1 METAVTQIQQAN
13 GSRLHAPVS
22 SLQLIGLQRARAL
35 AENGI
40 HTLEE
45 LLEFYPRRYLDRSR
59 IVKIKDLFESEHEVT
74 IVGEI
79 TYVQPMR
86 SRRNRSWLVAG
97 IDDGTGVVQLVWFQ
111 GTQWWLKSL
120 PVGEFVAVSGLV
132 QDKGVWQIVHPAVD
146 RLGESGEREMYNTGR
161 IIALYP
167 GNMTLRTVGLESA
180 AMRKVMRSA
189 LNDAKHELD
198 EYLPLNDLAQIGALT
213 RAEALEQIHFPADQ
227 NLLFAAWNR
236 VRYEELFFYQLLFAL
251 RRHHNQIEPGGAV
264 FDRIGPITKKILAAL
279 PFELT
284 DGQKQVLHEIRADL
298 ESVVPM
304 QRLLQGE
311 VGSGK
316 TTVALLAMAMAAD
329 SGYQSVMMA
338 PTELL
343 AEQHAQKIL
352 PIAEQAGL
360 SVRLLRGKQKV
371 SERREILSAIS
382 AGQVEITIGTHALLN
397 EKLSFPNLGL
407 VIIDEQH
414 RFGVEQRSALRSK
427 GIRPNLLLMTA
438 TPIPRTMRL
447 AHVGDLDVSTL
458 RELPG
463 GPRRVVTAARG
474 ELDRPKIY
482 KFLIERAELGERVF
496 IICPLIEESEKLDTE
511 AAIEYHQR
519 VAAGVLRTA
528 KVGLLHG
535 RQKPEEKLAALE
547 RFRTGAT
554 PIIVA
559 TPVIE
564 VGVDVPEATVM
575 LVENPERF
583 GLAQLHQLRGRI
595 GRLGQKSWMILMPG
609 QKLTP
614 EAKERISV
622 LEQTTDG
629 FVIAEKDLALRGSG
643 EFFGTRQ
650 SGEYDLRYSDPVRDE
665 ALLMTAREKALELI
679 EADPK
684 LELNPKLRRK
694 FEQEHAHKLGFLAG
708 G

>member
-1 METAVTQIQQAN
+1 MNV
-13 GSRLHAPVS
+13 GP
-22 SLQLIGLQRARAL
+22 AREQAL
-35 AENGI
+35 AEI
-40 HTLEE
+40 DIRTIEDVLS
-45 LLEFYPRRYLDRSR
+45 FYPRRYLDRTR
-59 IVKIKDLFESEHEVT
+59 IMKVKDLVESEHEVT

-79 TYVQPMR
+79 AYLQPMR
-86 SRRNRSWLVAG
+86 SRRGKSWLVAG
-97 IDDGTGVVQLVWFQ
+97 VDDGTDVIQLKWFQ
-111 GTQWWLKSL
+111 GIHFWQKALT
-120 PVGEFVAVSGLV
+120 VGEMVAVSGV
-132 QDKGVWQIVHPAVD
+132 AEDKGVWQIIHPAVD
-146 RLGESGEREMYNTGR
+146 RLGEAGDRELYNTGR

-167 GNMTLRTVGLESA
+167 GNLSLRKVGLESA
-180 AMRKVMRSA
+180 AMRKIMRNA
-189 LNDAKHELD
+189 LNVAARELD
-198 EYLPLNDLAQIGALT
+198 EYLPLNDLAQVGAMP
-213 RAEALEQIHFPADQ
+213 RAEALEQIHFPADYNQ
-227 NLLFAAWNR
+227 LFAAWNR

-251 RRHHNQIEPGGAV
+251 RRYHNRVEPGGV
-264 FDRIGPITKKILAAL
+264 RFDHIGPITKKILAAL

-284 DGQKQVLHEIRADL
+284 EGQKAVLHEIRSDL
-298 ESVVPM
+298 ESPVPM

-316 TTVALLAMAMAAD
+316 TTVALMAIAMAAD
-329 SGYQSVMMA
+329 SGFQSVMMA

-343 AEQHAQKIL
+343 AEQHAQTIL
-352 PIAEQAGL
+352 PLANAAGL
-360 SVRLLRGKQKV
+360 SVKLMRGKQRAA
-371 SERREILSAIS
+371 ERREILAAIA
-382 AGQVEITIGTHALLN
+382 AGLVEITIGTHAVLN
-397 EKLSFPNLGL
+397 EKLSFPKLGL

-414 RFGVEQRSALRSK
+414 RFGVEQRTALRSK

-447 AHVGDLDVSTL
+447 AHVGDLDVSSL
-458 RELPG
+458 RELPTG
-463 GPRRVVTAARG
+463 ARRVVTVARG
-474 ELDRPKIY
+474 ELDRPKVY
-482 KFLIERAELGERVF
+482 AFLIERAQLGERVF
-496 IICPLIEESEKLDTE
+496 VICPLIEESEKLDTE
-511 AAIEYHQR
+511 AAIEYHRRISQG
-519 VAAGVLRTA
+519 ALRA
-528 KVGLLHG
+528 VKVGLLHG
-535 RQKPEEKLAALE
+535 RQKPDEKLAALE
-547 RFRTGAT
+547 KFRAGET